1 MVRMKN
7 VQKATVGIVL
17 TSVALIFSIIGLLMT
32 NGTLAW
38 FGGNKNVH
46 ADGFGIRIANASN
59 VSATLKSFPVS
70 KIDGNNYTFD
80 INGTESYTLP
90 VHDEEQIVPLE
101 YQKALVV
108 EITVTAMEQIPFT
121 LSLRSLHDVSTLV
134 GQNNWISNCLKIR
147 RATYADG
154 VATTVAVTEPPATTG
169 FVTLGTGTTETSKT
183 SEFNLV
189 SEKLS
194 PGTYKYYFVLEYDMN
209 IIEYIAAR
217 MQELYP
223 TIETVQ
229 YSNDIEFMLY
239 GQ

>member
-1 MVRMKN
+1 MKN

-17 TSVALIFSIIGLLMT
+17 TSVALIFSIFGLLMT

-38 FGGNKNVH
+38 FVGNKDVR

-70 KIDGNNYTFD
+70 KISGNSYTFE
-80 INGTESYTLP
+80 INGAESYTLP

-108 EITVTAMEQIPFT
+108 EVTVTVIEQIPFT

-134 GQNNWISNCLKIR
+134 GQQNWISNCLKIR
-147 RATYADG
+147 RATYENG
-154 VATTVAVTEPPATTG
+154 VATTVAVTDPPATTG
-169 FVTLGTGTTETSKT
+169 FITLATTPTKT
-183 SEFNLV
+183 NEFDLV
-189 SEKLS
+189 SQTLS
-194 PGTYKYYFVLEYDMN
+194 PGSYKYYFVLEYDMN
-209 IIEYIAAR
+209 IINYIAGQ
-217 MQELYP
+217 MQLLYP
-223 TIETVQ
+223 TIETVE

-239 GQ
+239 ER